1 METMPNWLHKRASIT
16 PDRLALIDDDTQLTY
31 QQLQEKAVTMAQA
44 LKAEG
49 IAKGK
54 HVGFL
59 MENGIEAAV
68 CLHTLMYIGAVIVPL
83 NHRLTGPEL
92 AFQMNDAEL
101 SYVITDLS
109 LSKKAREALQ
119 PPTVNILTWQEIR
132 PCTYH
137 LEGLETSINL
147 NQLHTIMYTSGT
159 TGKPKGVML
168 TYGNHWWSA
177 ISSSLN
183 MGLHMNDRWLC
194 AVPLFHMS
202 GLSILLRSVIY
213 GITMVVQKRFDP
225 HVVNQSIQQDEITI
239 VSVVSAMLKKMLDD
253 LGMKRYPNTLR
264 CLLLGGGPAPYPLL
278 SVCEDKQIPVFQT
291 FGMTETASQIVTLSP
306 EYMLDKQGSA
316 GKALFPSEVK
326 ISDNRKDLPAF
337 EHGEILVKGP
347 TVTKGYWK
355 RGEATSAAFENGWL
369 HTGDIG
375 FLDEDG
381 FLYVLDRRKD
391 LILSGGEN
399 VYPAEIEAALL
410 EHSDIEDAGVTG
422 IQDERWGE
430 VPAAFVVSRNSLL
443 TDEELLDYLSERL
456 ARYKLPKSITFVK
469 ALPRNGANKLQRN
482 LLVGETE

>member
-16 PDRLALIDDDTQLTY
+16 PERLALIDNDTQLTY
-31 QQLQEKAVTMAQA
+31 KQLQEKAVTMAHA

-54 HVGFL
+54 HVGFF

-92 AFQMNDAEL
+92 AFQMDDAEL

-109 LSKKAREALQ
+109 LSKKAHEALK
-119 PPTVNILTWQEIR
+119 PTTVNILTWQEIR
-132 PCTYH
+132 PFIYQ
-137 LEGLETSINL
+137 LEGLETTIEL

-194 AVPLFHMS
+194 AVPMFHMS

-213 GITMVVQKRFDP
+213 GITMVVQERFDP

-253 LGMKRYPNTLR
+253 LGTNQYPDTLR

-278 SVCEDKQIPVFQT
+278 SICEEKQIPVFQT

-306 EYMLDKQGSA
+306 EYMLHKQGSA

-326 ISDNRKDLPAF
+326 ISDNHKELPAL

-355 RGEATSAAFENGWL
+355 RGEATKAALEDGWL

-375 FLDEDG
+375 FLDEEG
-381 FLYVLDRRKD
+381 FLFVLDRRKD

-399 VYPAEIEAALL
+399 VYPAEIEAAIL

-430 VPAAFVVSRNSLL
+430 VPAAFVVSKNSLL
-443 TDEELLDYLSERL
+443 TDEQLLDYLSERL

>member
-1 METMPNWLHKRASIT
+1 METMPNWLHKRAFMT
-16 PDRLALIDDDTQLTY
+16 PDRVALIENNEQLTY
-31 QQLQEKAVTMAQA
+31 KQLQEQAVKMANA
-44 LKAEG
+44 LKAKD
-49 IAKGK
+49 IVKGK
-54 HVGFL
+54 HVGFF
-59 MENGIEAAV
+59 MENGIESAV
-68 CLHTLMYIGAVIVPL
+68 CLHALMYIGVTIVPL

-92 AFQMNDAEL
+92 AYQSNDAEL
-101 SYVITDLS
+101 SCVITDQS
-109 LSKKAREALQ
+109 LMERARESFLFIDVFVWEDICPEAYCLDGLQ
-119 PPTVNILTWQEIR
+119 
-132 PCTYH
+132 
-137 LEGLETSINL
+137 TSIEL
-147 NQLHTIMYTSGT
+147 NQIHTIMYTSGT

-183 MGLHMNDRWLC
+183 IGLEVSDRWLC

-213 GITMVVQKRFDP
+213 GITMVVQKQFDS
-225 HVVNQSIQQDEITI
+225 HVVNQSIQNDKITI

-253 LGMKRYPNTLR
+253 LGTDQYPKTLR

-278 SVCEDKQIPVFQT
+278 STCEQKQIPVFQT

-316 GKALFPSEVK
+316 GKALFPSEIK
-326 ISDNRKDLPAF
+326 IGDNHKELSPL

-355 RGEATSAAFENGWL
+355 RDEATSEAFEDGWL

-375 FLDEDG
+375 YLDEDG
-381 FLYVLDRRKD
+381 FLFVLDRRKD

-399 VYPAEIEAALL
+399 VYPAEIEAAIL
-410 EHSDIEDAGVTG
+410 EHQDIEDAGVTG
-422 IQDERWGE
+422 VQDERWGE
-430 VPAAFVVSRNSLL
+430 VPAAFVVRKKPKL
-443 TDEELLDYLSERL
+443 TDKELLDYLSERL
-456 ARYKLPKSITFVK
+456 ARYKLPRSITFVD

-482 LLVGETE
+482 LLASDSE

>member
-1 METMPNWLHKRASIT
+1 METMPNWLHKRAFMT
-16 PDRLALIDDDTQLTY
+16 PDRVALIEKNKQLTY
-31 QQLQEKAVTMAQA
+31 KELQEQAVKMANA
-44 LKAEG
+44 LKTEG
-49 IAKGK
+49 IVKGK
-54 HVGFL
+54 HVGFF
-59 MENGIEAAV
+59 MENGIESAV
-68 CLHTLMYIGAVIVPL
+68 CLHALMYIGVIIVPL

-92 AFQMNDAEL
+92 AFQLNDAEL
-101 SYVITDLS
+101 SYVITDRS
-109 LSKKAREALQ
+109 LANKARESLLS
-119 PPTVNILTWQEIR
+119 IDLFIWEDIR
-132 PCTYH
+132 PESYR
-137 LEGLETSINL
+137 LEGLQISIEL

-183 MGLHMNDRWLC
+183 IGLEMQDRWLC

-213 GITMVVQKRFDP
+213 GITMVIQKRFDP
-225 HVVNQSIQQDEITI
+225 HVVNQSIQKEEITI
-239 VSVVSAMLKKMLDD
+239 VSVVSAMLKNMLDD
-253 LGMKRYPNTLR
+253 LGADKYPATLR
-264 CLLLGGGPAPYPLL
+264 CMLLGGGPAPYPLL
-278 SVCEDKQIPVFQT
+278 TICEEKQIPVFQT

-326 ISDNRKDLPAF
+326 VSHNHKELSPR

-355 RGEATSAAFENGWL
+355 REGATSEAFEDGWL

-375 FLDEDG
+375 FVDEDG
-381 FLYVLDRRKD
+381 FLFVLDRRKD

-399 VYPAEIEAALL
+399 VYPAEIEAAIL
-410 EHSDIEDAGVTG
+410 EHMDVEDVGVTG
-422 IQDERWGE
+422 VQDERWGE
-430 VPAAFVVSRNSLL
+430 VPAAFVVSKNPML
-443 TDEELLDYLSERL
+443 TDQQLLDYLSERL
-456 ARYKLPKSITFVK
+456 ARYKLPKSITFVE

-482 LLVGETE
+482 LLASETE

>member
-1 METMPNWLHKRASIT
+1 METMPNWLHKRAFMT
-16 PDRLALIDDDTQLTY
+16 PDRVALIENNKQLTY
-31 QQLQEKAVTMAQA
+31 KQLQEQAVKMANA
-44 LKAEG
+44 LKKEG
-49 IAKGK
+49 VVKGK
-54 HVGFL
+54 HVGFF
-59 MENGIEAAV
+59 MENGIESAI
-68 CLHTLMYIGAVIVPL
+68 CLHALMYIGVTIVPL

-92 AFQMNDAEL
+92 AFQLSDAEL
-101 SYVITDLS
+101 SCVITDRTLAD
-109 LSKKAREALQ
+109 KARESFYQIDLF
-119 PPTVNILTWQEIR
+119 IWEELR
-132 PCTYH
+132 PEAYC
-137 LEGLETSINL
+137 LEGLQISIEL
-147 NQLHTIMYTSGT
+147 NELHTIMYTSGT

-183 MGLHMNDRWLC
+183 IGLDMHDRWLC

-213 GITMVVQKRFDP
+213 GITMVLQKRFDP
-225 HVVNQSIQQDEITI
+225 HVVNQSIQNEKITI

-253 LGMKRYPNTLR
+253 LGTDQYPTTLR

-278 SVCEDKQIPVFQT
+278 SICEQKQIPVFQT

-326 ISDNRKDLPAF
+326 ITHNHKELPPR

-347 TVTKGYWK
+347 TVTQGYWK
-355 RGEATSAAFENGWL
+355 RDEATSEAFENSWL

-381 FLYVLDRRKD
+381 FLFVLDRRKD

-399 VYPAEIEAALL
+399 VYPAEIEAAIL
-410 EHSDIEDAGVTG
+410 EHTDIEDAGVTG
-422 IQDERWGE
+422 VQDAKWGQ
-430 VPAAFVVSRNSLL
+430 VPAAFVVSKNPRL
-443 TDEELLDYLSERL
+443 TDQQLLDYLSERL
-456 ARYKLPKSITFVK
+456 ARYKLPKSISFVQT
-469 ALPRNGANKLQRN
+469 LPRNGANKLQRS
-482 LLVGETE
+482 LLVSEADD